1 MPRKAYPAKTPE
13 AREQQLINLAVN
25 EAERRLQNGTASSQ
39 IITTLLNLGSIKAK
53 LELER
58 MRADIELSKAK
69 ERDMEAKATNS
80 DLYSKALEA
89 FRSYKGAPNEEYDEE
104 E

>member
-1 MPRKAYPAKTPE
+1 MAKKVYPARTPE
-13 AREQQLINLAVN
+13 AREQQLINLAVD

-39 IITTLLNLGSIKAK
+39 IITTLLNLGSLKMK

-58 MRADIELSKAK
+58 MRTEIELSKAK
-69 ERDMEAKATNS
+69 EREIAEKATSN

-89 FRSYKGAPNEEYDEE
+89 FRSYKGVGPDDFDD
-104 E
+104 